1 MKLRILH
8 VALVSVVIG
17 LCWLLSAP
25 AQAQHRRGSS
35 EVRKDRREARDDRRD
50 LEQIVDIAAQWR
62 KAVRRHDKK
71 AERAADQRL
80 RTWLQAEIRESE
92 REAAEARNEARGP
105 GPGRRDDIR
114 DARQKQRDANQTRA
128 VAIQL
133 RDLQRKFRRNEA
145 TPSDYQKKRAL
156 LDKLVVMAQRELRE
170 SREEIR
176 EDRREKRRDRRRDRR
191 Y

>member
-1 MKLRILH
+1 M
-8 VALVSVVIG
+8 VIG

-25 AQAQHRRGSS
+25 AQAQHRRGDP

-50 LEQIVDIAAQWR
+50 LQQIVDISAQWR

-71 AERAADQRL
+71 AELAADQRL
-80 RTWLQAEIRESE
+80 RAWLKAELRESE
-92 REAAEARNEARGP
+92 REAAEARAEARGP
-105 GPGRRDDIR
+105 GPGRHDDIR

-145 TPSDYQKKRAL
+145 TPADYQKKRAL

-170 SREEIR
+170 SREEVR
-176 EDRREKRRDRRRDRR
+176 EDRRENRRERRRDRR
-191 Y
+191 H